1 VTTKDKLICAIYALI
16 ALLAIP
22 ATWINNI
29 AFMKQPNN
37 SFMDF
42 VNAAYVNTAAASL
55 SNDLL
60 FIAIAVSMFMAISD
74 PTTDRLIGRIG
85 IRHTNS
91 GQIARLEH
99 ANVWN
104 LGFWTHPK
112 IKVKAT

>member
-1 VTTKDKLICAIYALI
+1 MTTKDKLICATYALI

-29 AFMKQPNN
+29 AFMQQPNN

-42 VNAAYVNTAAASL
+42 VNAAYVNAAYVNAAAASL

-60 FIAIAVSMFMAISD
+60 FIVIAVSMFMAIAD

-85 IRHTNS
+85 IRRTKATKQNRS
-91 GQIARLEH
+91 ERT
-99 ANVWN
+99 NVWN
-104 LGFWTHPK
+104 LGF
-112 IKVKAT
+112 

>member
-1 VTTKDKLICAIYALI
+1 MTIKDKLICATYTLI

-42 VNAAYVNTAAASL
+42 VNAAYVNAAAASL

-60 FIAIAVSMFMAISD
+60 FIVIAVSMFMAIAD

-85 IRHTNS
+85 IRRTKATKQNRS
-91 GQIARLEH
+91 ERT
-99 ANVWN
+99 NVWN
-104 LGFWTHPK
+104 LGF
-112 IKVKAT
+112 